1 MKTKTT
7 KKKLPRLSVVGLG
20 KLGACYAAFLT
31 RSGFEVLGFDVD
43 EHKVASIEAGKAPVP
58 EPGLQDYITA
68 ARGRLSATTD
78 MDRLIAETDI
88 TFIIVPTPSEK
99 SGLFSV
105 DYVAAAARTMGPALR
120 RKKGW
125 HTFVLV
131 STVLPGDSRER
142 IIPEFER
149 ASGKVCGRD
158 FGYVYSPSLIAIGDI
173 LNNLERPDF
182 VFLGAHDGRAGDA
195 VEGIFTTLYPGS
207 QAIERMSVESAE
219 LAKIALNSF
228 LTMKIS
234 FANGLAAIASRIPNA
249 DVDEITNAIG
259 KDSRIGRKFLKAGL
273 GFGGP
278 CFPRD
283 NRAFYAMAK
292 RRGFTAHLAR
302 STDILNQT
310 MEESMYALLEEHA
323 GSKRDVVG
331 FLGISYKPKTTH
343 GEASQ
348 ALALVER
355 MLRNRYRVAVFE
367 PLGSAEAQTLLGT
380 SVLHVPTLADLAR
393 QSSVI
398 FVSNPDPLFSELPA
412 LLAKAK
418 KRTVVIDPWGMF
430 DARALPKHVMYVAH
444 GRRAAAAKL
453 RQ

>member
-1 MKTKTT
+1 MSAKKGT

-43 EHKVASIEAGKAPVP
+43 ERKVASIEAGKAPVP
-58 EPGLQDYITA
+58 EPGLQDYISA
-68 ARGRLSATTD
+68 ANGRLSATTD
-78 MDRLIAETDI
+78 IDRLIAETDT
-88 TFIIVPTPSEK
+88 TFIIVPTPSKK

-149 ASGKVCGRD
+149 VSGKVCGRD

-182 VFLGAHDGRAGDA
+182 LFSGAHD
-195 VEGIFTTLYPGS
+195 EKS
-207 QAIERMSVESAE
+207 QQAIDRVFAAVYSPEQAVERMSIESAE

-234 FANGLAAIASRIPNA
+234 FANGLAALAARIPNA

-259 KDSRIGRKFLKAGL
+259 KDSRIGKKFLKAGL
-273 GFGGP
+273 GYGGP

-283 NRAFYAMAK
+283 NRAFYAMA
-292 RRGFTAHLAR
+292 RQRGFTAHLAR
-302 STDILNQT
+302 STDLINQA
-310 MEESMYALLEEHA
+310 MEENMYELLREHA
-323 GSKRDVVG
+323 VTKRDVVG

-343 GEASQ
+343 GEDSQ

-355 MLRNRYRVAVFE
+355 LLRARYRIAIFE
-367 PLGSAEAQTLLGT
+367 PLGSAEAQILLGK
-380 SVLHVPTLADLAR
+380 SVLHSPSLEDLAR
-393 QSSVI
+393 RSAVI
-398 FVSNPDPLFSELPA
+398 FVSNPDPLFSALPSV
-412 LLAKAK
+412 LQRPK

-430 DARALPKHVMYVAH
+430 DAGTLPKHVTYVAH
-444 GRRAAAAKL
+444 GRRPAPK
-453 RQ
+453 RK